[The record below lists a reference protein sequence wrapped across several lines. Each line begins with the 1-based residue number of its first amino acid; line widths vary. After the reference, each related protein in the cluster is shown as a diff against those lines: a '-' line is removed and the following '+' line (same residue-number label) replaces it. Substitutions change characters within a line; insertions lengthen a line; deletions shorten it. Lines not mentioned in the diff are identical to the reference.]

1 MRFVRK
7 KLQLKD
13 HESVFCYVNSV
24 FHPSLDEN
32 VGNLWRVS
40 GGMTCISIFAEAR
53 LLEVVRVTTDIF
65 VQCFK
70 TGDELV
76 VSYSV
81 TQAFG

>member
-1 MRFVRK
+1 M
-7 KLQLKD
+7 
-13 HESVFCYVNSV
+13 FCYVNSV
-24 FHPSLDEN
+24 FAPALDEG

-40 GGMTCISIFAEAR
+40 FLALFLFSLVVMRCAEWSVLYFGTGDLRSDFADS
-53 LLEVVRVTTDIF
+53 VG
-65 VQCFK
+65 QCFK